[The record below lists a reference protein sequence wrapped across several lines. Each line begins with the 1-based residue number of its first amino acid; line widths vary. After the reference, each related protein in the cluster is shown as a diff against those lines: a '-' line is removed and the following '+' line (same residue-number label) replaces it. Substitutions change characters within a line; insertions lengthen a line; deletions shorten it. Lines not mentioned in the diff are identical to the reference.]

1 MTLQVPDNLAAQAG
15 CTTSELIFGLVVGL
29 FFQGR
34 LSLGQAGEALGLSKP
49 GFMERLHD
57 LGLPMP
63 YSAEDASHDLDALNR
78 VGSDHAGET
87 HSKCI
92 GSFLPL

>member
-15 CTTSELIFGLVVGL
+15 CTAPDLIFGLVVGL
-29 FFQGR
+29 FLQGR

-49 GFMERLHD
+49 GFMDRLHG

-63 YSAEDASHDLDALNR
+63 YSAEDASHDLDAIGRLWP
-78 VGSDHAGET
+78 ST
-87 HSKCI
+87 HSVAE
-92 GSFLPL
+92 S

>member
-1 MTLQVPDNLAAQAG
+1 MTLQVPDNLVAQAG
-15 CTTSELIFGLVVGL
+15 CTTPELIFGLVVGL

-63 YSAEDASHDLDALNR
+63 YSTEDARHDLDAINR
-78 VGSDHAGET
+78 VWPGPQPYA
-87 HSKCI
+87 HS
-92 GSFLPL
+92 

>member
-15 CTTSELIFGLVVGL
+15 CTTPELIFGLVVGL

-34 LSLGQAGEALGLSKP
+34 LSLGQAGDALGLSKP
-49 GFMERLHD
+49 GFMERLHE

-63 YSAEDASHDLDALNR
+63 YSADDAGHDLDVINR
-78 VGSDHAGET
+78 VWPSSQPLA
-87 HSKCI
+87 HS
-92 GSFLPL
+92 

>member
-1 MTLQVPDNLAAQAG
+1 MTLQVPDSIAAQAG
-15 CTTSELIFGLVVGL
+15 CTNPELIFGLVVGL

-49 GFMERLHD
+49 GFMEKLHT

-63 YSAEDASHDLDALNR
+63 YSAEDASHDLDAINR
-78 VGSDHAGET
+78 VWPSPQPLS
-87 HSKCI
+87 HS
-92 GSFLPL
+92 

>member
-15 CTTSELIFGLVVGL
+15 CSSPELLFGLVVGL

-34 LSLGQAGEALGLSKP
+34 LSLGQAGDALGLSKP
-49 GFMERLHD
+49 RFMEQLHD

-63 YSAEDASHDLDALNR
+63 YGTEDAQRDLDAINR
-78 VGSDHAGET
+78 MWPDNRNAVRS
-87 HSKCI
+87 
-92 GSFLPL
+92 

>member
-15 CTTSELIFGLVVGL
+15 CTTPELIFGLVVGL

-49 GFMERLHD
+49 GFMERLHE

-63 YSAEDASHDLDALNR
+63 YSAEDASYDLDVINR
-78 VGSDHAGET
+78 VWPSSQPLV
-87 HSKCI
+87 HS
-92 GSFLPL
+92 

>member
-1 MTLQVPDNLAAQAG
+1 MTLQVPDRVASQAG
-15 CTTSELIFGLVVGL
+15 CTTPELIFGLVVGL

-49 GFMERLHD
+49 GFIERLHK

-63 YSAEDASHDLDALNR
+63 YTSDDATHDLETINR
-78 VGSDHAGET
+78 LWPSPQQPVKS
-87 HSKCI
+87 
-92 GSFLPL
+92 